1 MGILA
6 RQTLLNTVLTYAGIG
21 LGFVNVVLLYPK
33 ILESDQFGLTRLLI
47 SITVVAAQL
56 SQLGVENTVLRFF
69 PYFKDA
75 GRKHRGLLGML
86 VLFGAAISLAS
97 MFVLALLH
105 PWLSEV
111 FSDRNSLYAEY
122 GLLVLPLVLGEIFF
136 ILLRSY
142 SRSLGRTVQ
151 PTFIREFLLRSLQT
165 LLILIQAWVQFPFH
179 VFMALYTALFL
190 VSTVLLIL
198 DLYRS
203 GNLSLGWSERWLP
216 KRLRRSMV
224 TYSTFTFS
232 ATLAGILLG
241 NIDQLMIGAL
251 LGDGLR
257 QVAYYSVAFYF
268 GSVIAAPGRALSQ
281 GALPLIAEAWKRN
294 DRPYIA
300 ELYRR
305 SSLILLLVSGFLFL
319 VMWLSVD
326 DLFMLLPAEYTKA
339 AEVAVVIGAAYLM
352 TSSIGLSVGIISMSK
367 SYRLDAISSLTMLI
381 VNLVADY
388 FFILE
393 FGIIGAAYATF
404 LALFVVNAYRTWFLY
419 KRYGLWPY
427 ELRTLGVLALMVAIG
442 ILVPW
447 IPFTGHL
454 LPDLVLRVVLVTVLF
469 WPVAFLFGTMPELK
483 GVIAQ
488 FTRRLK

>member
-6 RQTLLNTVLTYAGIG
+6 RQTLLNTLLTYAGIG

-47 SITVVAAQL
+47 SMTVVAAQL

-75 GRKHRGLLGML
+75 KRNHRGLLGML
-86 VLFGAAISLAS
+86 VLFGALISLAS
-97 MFVLALLH
+97 MFVLAVLH

-111 FSDRNSLYAEY
+111 FSDRNSLYAQY

-151 PTFIREFLLRSLQT
+151 PTFIREFLLRLLQT
-165 LLILIQAWVQFPFH
+165 LLILFQAWAQFPFH

-190 VSTVLLIL
+190 VCTVLLFL
-198 DLYRS
+198 DLHRS
-203 GNLSLGWSERWLP
+203 GNLVLGWSERWLP

-319 VMWLSVD
+319 IMWLSVD
-326 DLFMLLPAEYTKA
+326 DLFMLLPAEYAKA
-339 AEVAVVIGAAYLM
+339 AQVAVVIGAAYLM

-388 FFILE
+388 FFIRE

-419 KRYGLWPY
+419 RRYGLWPY
-427 ELRTLGVLALMVAIG
+427 ELRTIGVLGLMMAIG

-447 IPFTGHL
+447 IPFTGHIL
-454 LPDLVLRVVLVTVLF
+454 ADLVLRVVFVTVLF

-488 FTRRLK
+488 FTKRLK